1 MDKFVEGQDLE
12 LVKDRSNLVEDDDK
26 VKRLKQMR
34 QRGEHLVEEEKKQ
47 SEKPKNAPGST
58 MASRPK
64 RDNKAGRYDADGG
77 KEAAKERIKD
87 K

>member
-34 QRGEHLVEEEKKQ
+34 QRGEHLVEEEKK
-47 SEKPKNAPGST
+47 
-58 MASRPK
+58 
-64 RDNKAGRYDADGG
+64 
-77 KEAAKERIKD
+77 
-87 K
+87 